1 MRNTSKYKTDHISQ
15 KTTISKPF
23 QEIHQGRNVANKQLV
38 DILFWGQL
46 SAAEMLGAKV
56 QIKDHFMLIGGIPP
70 TPTRLISQEHYVEII
85 WNNQISWME
94 SPSLEM
100 SKSFIQ

>member
-1 MRNTSKYKTDHISQ
+1 
-15 KTTISKPF
+15 
-23 QEIHQGRNVANKQLV
+23 
-38 DILFWGQL
+38 
-46 SAAEMLGAKV
+46 MLT
-56 QIKDHFMLIGGIPP
+56 GGIPP